1 MERTMADSCGYSSMG
16 GRTENEDSYG
26 IFTDGD
32 SVSVIVA
39 DGLGGHGGGKQAS
52 EIAVKHFSQCVF
64 PDRLPDNSEIMACFH
79 SANQEILESRINA
92 NHMKTTVVYLA
103 IRGALVKWAHI
114 GDSRLYHFWNEELCD
129 YTLDHSVSQMA
140 VVLGEITREQI
151 RGHCER
157 SRLLRV
163 LGSEEI
169 MPEIHEP
176 MVLKPGRHAFLLCS
190 DGFWESVLEDEMIL
204 DLYKS
209 ATAKEWLWA
218 MRHRL
223 LKRMEDDHDNH
234 TAAAVFVRIQA
245 DGTAESLGED
255 QKNTMQCDRGGQ

>member
-1 MERTMADSCGYSSMG
+1 MGKTMADSYGYSSNG
-16 GRTENEDSYG
+16 GRSENEDSFG
-26 IFTDGD
+26 IFAYESMT
-32 SVSVIVA
+32 SVIVA

-52 EIAVKHFSQCVF
+52 EIAVKHFAQCASTGE
-64 PDRLPDNSEIMACFH
+64 LPKDEVILACFH
-79 SANQEILESRINA
+79 RANQEILSNRLNA

-103 IRGALVKWAHI
+103 IRDSFAKWAHI

-140 VVLGEITREQI
+140 VVLGEITRDQI

-169 MPEIHEP
+169 TPEFHDEIQ
-176 MVLKPGRHAFLLCS
+176 LKPGRHAFLLCS
-190 DGFWESVLEDEMIL
+190 DGFWESVLEDEMVM

-209 ATAKEWLWA
+209 ATAEEWLSA
-218 MRHRL
+218 MRYRL
-223 LKRMEDDHDNH
+223 MKRIDPDHDNH
-234 TAAAVFVRIQA
+234 TAVAVFVRVRA
-245 DGTAESLGED
+245 DGTAEPVES
-255 QKNTMQCDRGGQ
+255 R